1 MNVVYVRSDN
11 GRKIIIFQPHNESLR
26 CRQRCRMSNGEKVN
40 PLRFASYKETLKS
53 QKKNGTKVLGLY
65 KFNTISRL

>member
-11 GRKIIIFQPHNESLR
+11 GKKIIIFQPHHESLR
-26 CRQRCRMSNGEKVN
+26 CRQRCRLSNGKKVN

-53 QKKNGTKVLGLY
+53 QKKNGTKVLGPY

>member
-11 GRKIIIFQPHNESLR
+11 GRKIIIFQPHNESL
-26 CRQRCRMSNGEKVN
+26 RCRMSNGEKVN

-53 QKKNGTKVLGLY
+53 QKKNGTKVLGPY

>member
-1 MNVVYVRSDN
+1 MNVVYVWSDN
-11 GRKIIIFQPHNESLR
+11 GRKIIIYQPHNESLR

-53 QKKNGTKVLGLY
+53 QKKNGTKVLGPY